1 MPNSLGP
8 TLDDLRDEQ
17 RAFIGPPEPPKVPKF
32 TPVHERESV
41 YSMMVENLVAKI
53 AAESAAYIRK

>member
-1 MPNSLGP
+1 MPNSMGP

-17 RAFIGPPEPPKVPKF
+17 RAFIGPPVPPKVPKL
-32 TPVHERESV
+32 TPAHQRESV
-41 YSMMVENLVAKI
+41 YSMMVENLMAKI